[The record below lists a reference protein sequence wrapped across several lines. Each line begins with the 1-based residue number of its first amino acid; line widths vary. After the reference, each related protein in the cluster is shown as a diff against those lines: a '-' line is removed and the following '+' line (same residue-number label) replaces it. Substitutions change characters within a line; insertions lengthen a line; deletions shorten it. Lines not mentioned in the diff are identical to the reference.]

1 MHSENWKDVFVNV
14 LVKTK
19 SSMAIF
25 KIMILSMS
33 RMHIS
38 NLSRPAPLAKIV
50 TAIAAFAN

>member
-1 MHSENWKDVFVNV
+1 MYLLKQNQVWQFLEF
-14 LVKTK
+14 
-19 SSMAIF
+19 
-25 KIMILSMS
+25 MILSMS